1 MSRFIPNYTTVPL
14 QGFSLDLATF
24 SAMSF
29 FASEMNLPLNDAIRL
44 ALNDWL
50 AEAGRP
56 VDRLEN

>member
-1 MSRFIPNYTTVPL
+1 MSSVIRDYSAVPL
-14 QGFSLDLATF
+14 QGFTLDFATF

-44 ALNDWL
+44 ALKDWL
-50 AEAGRP
+50 TEAGHP